1 MLQEWK
7 EIQEEKKDYS
17 NLKIGQLSL
26 NDNNH
31 YDDDSELEE
40 DGESGNERSSV
51 VDPWK
56 KVDSTAESGSS
67 QNQLQEASKTTATAS
82 KLYISP
88 ALRAA
93 QNAVSFLYF
102 FFVIESLHSCH
113 CSFVCG
119 LTTSLQNV
127 YREKVT
133 WHSLTFLIGIFGN
146 VKVWKKLL
154 IFSFTIFKNKSLNL
168 NETIISRKGDKLGS
182 KKYAAS

>member
-1 MLQEWK
+1 MDDFFAKKDKKKSKTKKFLTQDELREKLEDNSKKAAAEPVKPKFQEENGSGNITENKSNDDEEWK

-67 QNQLQEASKTTATAS
+67 QNQSQEASKTTATAS

-93 QNAVSFLYF
+93 QNA
-102 FFVIESLHSCH
+102 
-113 CSFVCG
+113 
-119 LTTSLQNV
+119 
-127 YREKVT
+127 
-133 WHSLTFLIGIFGN
+133 
-146 VKVWKKLL
+146 
-154 IFSFTIFKNKSLNL
+154 
-168 NETIISRKGDKLGS
+168 
-182 KKYAAS
+182 